1 MDEQDFVSLIV
12 YYGRNRFYHSMQK
25 TSLDALTKHPSNPLF
40 RLFNGFALALGG
52 RYQEGIREL
61 NPLRSDPDLC
71 LASVLCLLFAHRRC
85 TVVDRDA
92 VTSLES
98 KMNEEITHFSA
109 NSIYYAAIFL
119 FLNGNYEKA
128 RDYADRALKL
138 NVDFLNAGVLK
149 AWTELCSSNAS
160 RISKNLLSFF
170 DKAMNFHHGKHI
182 DAALGKVRYYQ
193 LNNDFENAISV
204 LNKLS
209 IRYPELNVAL
219 TEKMDTQL
227 ASWNWDHAYE
237 TAMRIIN
244 LEPTNISALRVK
256 ALLLICRDCNF
267 ELGAQTLQLLF
278 MTTERVEMNNHHL
291 ILQICQLFSRV
302 CGRNKDVL
310 MITIKYNEKI
320 SQLSPG
326 NVEFLTELGYQNI
339 MLNQTKEATKYFR
352 MATKNNVNEESN
364 MMALCGLTI
373 CQILEEAGR

>member
-1 MDEQDFVSLIV
+1 MDEQDFMSLIV

-25 TSLDALTKHPSNPLF
+25 TSLDALAKHPSNSLF

-61 NPLRSDPDLC
+61 NPLKNDHDLC
-71 LASVLCLLFAHRRC
+71 LASVLCLLFAHKRC
-85 TVVDRDA
+85 NIVDREA
-92 VTSLES
+92 VSSLEI
-98 KMNEEITHFSA
+98 KMKEEITHFSA
-109 NSIYYAAIFL
+109 NSVYYASIFL

-128 RDYADRALKL
+128 REYADRALKL
-138 NVDFLNAGVLK
+138 NGDFLNAGVLK
-149 AWTELCSSNAS
+149 AWTDLCSTSTT
-160 RISKNLLSFF
+160 RVSKNLLAYF
-170 DKAMNFHHGKHI
+170 DKAISFHQGKHI

-219 TEKMDTQL
+219 IEKMDTQL

-237 TAMRIIN
+237 TATRIIN

-267 ELGAQTLQLLF
+267 ELGVQTLQLFF
-278 MTTERVEMNNHHL
+278 MTTERVEMNNYYF

-310 MITIKYNEKI
+310 MLTLKYNEKI
-320 SQLSPG
+320 SQLNPG
-326 NVEFLTELGYQNI
+326 NVEFLTELGFQNLL
-339 MLNQTKEATKYFR
+339 LNRAKEAVKYFR
-352 MATKNNVNEESN
+352 MATKNNGSEET
-364 MMALCGLTI
+364 MALCGLTI
-373 CQILEEAGR
+373 CQIIEECGR